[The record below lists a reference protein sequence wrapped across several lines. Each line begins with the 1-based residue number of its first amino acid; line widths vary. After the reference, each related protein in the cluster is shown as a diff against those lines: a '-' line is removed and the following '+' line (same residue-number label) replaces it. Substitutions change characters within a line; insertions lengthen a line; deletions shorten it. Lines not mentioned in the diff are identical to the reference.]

1 MAFGQSRYQLE
12 RFLPFC
18 PGGNETLEYT
28 IVQEVV
34 AMSGNK
40 SGHNG
45 GDGSSLALVVV
56 LFILLIII
64 GTSFL

>member
-1 MAFGQSRYQLE
+1 M
-12 RFLPFC
+12 PFC